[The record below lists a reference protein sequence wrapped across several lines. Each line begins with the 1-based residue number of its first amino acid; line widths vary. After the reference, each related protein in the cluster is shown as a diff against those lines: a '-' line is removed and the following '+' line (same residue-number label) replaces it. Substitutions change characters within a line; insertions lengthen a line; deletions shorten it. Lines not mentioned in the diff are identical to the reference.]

1 MKERENVNK
10 SDHNK
15 ELNEVKKYEIR
26 NTFDIIGDMIKKIKN
41 GIGGLFGGGDDDG
54 IDVDIGGD
62 GKKRR
67 RRPGRGRMK
76 GRMGRMARGAG
87 RFLGGAGRLGG
98 GALGTAARLGGQAL
112 TNSVNHNTQSTL
124 FG

>member
-54 IDVDIGGD
+54 IDIDVDGD

-67 RRPGRGRMK
+67 RRRGTGRMK

-87 RFLGGAGRLGG
+87 RLLGGAGRLAGRALISTGG
-98 GALGTAARLGGQAL
+98 LVGRGALMAAGMGRQRA
-112 TNSVNHNTQSTL
+112 
-124 FG
+124 